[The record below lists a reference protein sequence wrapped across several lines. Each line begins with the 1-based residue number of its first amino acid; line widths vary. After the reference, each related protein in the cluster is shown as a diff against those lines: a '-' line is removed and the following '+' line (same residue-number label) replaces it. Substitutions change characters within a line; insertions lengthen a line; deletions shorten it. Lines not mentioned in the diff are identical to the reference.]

1 MWQCLRPVA
10 TIRCVVSPPSTIVGS
25 PAIWRRAFTSSG
37 PRPATAARLVGD
49 LEKRISAIPLER
61 FRNFCIVGILWSL
74 AACLLFLCHV
84 MKSFV
89 HKPHSQFYRPRKH
102 ALTTSSETGRSRR
115 SWQKYT
121 QRQVARAYGHHCP
134 RRKQADP

>member
-10 TIRCVVSPPSTIVGS
+10 TIRFVVSPPSTVVGS

-37 PRPATAARLVGD
+37 LRQAIAARLVGD

-61 FRNFCIVGILWSL
+61 FRNFCIVSILWSL
-74 AACLLFLCHV
+74 AACLLFLCHT

-89 HKPHSQFYRPRKH
+89 RKPHLRFYRPRKY
-102 ALTTSSETGRSRR
+102 ALTTSFETGRSCR

-121 QRQVARAYGHHCP
+121 QRQVARAHRHHCP
-134 RRKQADP
+134 RREQADP